1 MTRPEPAEPPVDIP
15 GAIIDPPETPIEDAP
30 PAHPGLG
37 TAPAVVARGP
47 VVLALAR
54 LRRDRVAL
62 VSLAVIVTIVAVAVL
77 APVLAAITGHPPD
90 VQYRRDGL
98 TPDGLPIGP
107 NGQFWLGTDKLGRD
121 VAVRLAYGAQISLI
135 VGVIASLCAVSIG
148 VVIGAT
154 AGFFRGKVDVG
165 LTWLIDLILSV
176 PFLLFAISLVSLV
189 GPSLR
194 ISVLVIAFFTW
205 GPIARVVRS
214 QVLSIR
220 EREYIEAARSLGA
233 TSWRILRRDVLPNL
247 VGPIIVYTTLLIPS
261 AIVFEATLSFLGLGV
276 VPPTATWGNM
286 LADVSNDALYT
297 VAWWMVVFPSAA
309 LLITTLAFNLFG
321 DSLRDALDPLASR
334 TRIPRRR
341 RRAIS
346 AATPA
351 ATSTPGPS

>member
-1 MTRPEPAEPPVDIP
+1 MTGPSPDDPTFIVDGLDINV
-15 GAIIDPPETPIEDAP
+15 ETPATGAQ
-30 PAHPGLG
+30 PAI
-37 TAPAVVARGP
+37 AARGP

-62 VSLAVIVTIVAVAVL
+62 ISLMVIVVIVLVAVL
-77 APVLAAITGHPPD
+77 APLIAALTGHAPD
-90 VQYRRDGL
+90 TQYRDTGL
-98 TPDGLPIGP
+98 TPDGLPIAP
-107 NGQFWLGTDKLGRD
+107 NSEFWLGTDKLGRD
-121 VAVRLAYGAQISLI
+121 VLVRLAYGTQISLI
-135 VGVIASLCAVSIG
+135 VGLVASLCAVSIG

-154 AGFFRGKVDVG
+154 AGFFRGKTDVG
-165 LTWLIDLILSV
+165 LTWFIDLVLSV

-194 ISVLVIAFFTW
+194 ITVIVIAFFTW
-205 GPIARVVRS
+205 GPIARVIRS

-233 TSWRILRRDVLPNL
+233 TKWRILRRDVLPNL

-276 VPPTATWGNM
+276 LPPTATWGNM
-286 LADVSNDALYT
+286 LADVTNDALYT

-334 TRIPRRR
+334 THTRRR
-341 RRAIS
+341 GRRFRPVEPVRV
-346 AATPA
+346 TEPQGR
-351 ATSTPGPS
+351 P